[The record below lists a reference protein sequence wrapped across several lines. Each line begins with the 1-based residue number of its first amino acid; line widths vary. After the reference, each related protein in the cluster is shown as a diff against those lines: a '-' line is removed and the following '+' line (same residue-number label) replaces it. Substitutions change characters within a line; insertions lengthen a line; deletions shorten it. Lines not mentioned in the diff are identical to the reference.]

1 MNGAGFPVSS
11 DKLPLPM
18 PLPLSRP
25 PLEGNRASLLPEG
38 SYVFWL
44 GPHCPSQGTWRVGRN
59 GMGYAVQAPV

>member
-1 MNGAGFPVSS
+1 MDGARLPVSL

-25 PLEGNRASLLPEG
+25 PLEGNRASLLSEG
-38 SYVFWL
+38 SSVFWL
-44 GPHCPSQGTWRVGRN
+44 GPDCPSQGTWRVGRI